1 VARLG
6 LDQDRVGEKRG
17 PGGDVCELAG
27 KLAVDK
33 MKGLV
38 ANQPGG
44 RGVPERSGASVSEG
58 DLVAV
63 GKGEQIPEAA
73 THTTNK
79 ILDRLLAM
87 GCSHQV
93 GPFGKRTKGL
103 WPHLRRPTAEAPVEG
118 LEVIRDLGFVS
129 HLGNRRLLGRSRGVE
144 VSGRDRLSR

>member
-1 VARLG
+1 MGPGDRIDPPTNLCCRGVARLG

-17 PGGDVCELAG
+17 TGGDVCELAG

-73 THTTNK
+73 TPRARSTFTSVA
-79 ILDRLLAM
+79 RS
-87 GCSHQV
+87 GERRRSTCR
-93 GPFGKRTKGL
+93 RT
-103 WPHLRRPTAEAPVEG
+103 
-118 LEVIRDLGFVS
+118 S
-129 HLGNRRLLGRSRGVE
+129 
-144 VSGRDRLSR
+144 